1 MTSHHHSWP
10 RGPLEAAL
18 LEFRGKEKQW
28 TVEKALLRREAD
40 AQRRQAGK
48 LQHQLDKMQV
58 SRFTWKRCISSV
70 FSAHSPGLC
79 LGMHVGV
86 PLVQTVQAFAHTAS
100 MNGLQAGT
108 NPVSKHW
115 SSPMTVLAGAAQV
128 QHAGAVRCE
137 SSLEE
142 A

>member
-1 MTSHHHSWP
+1 
-10 RGPLEAAL
+10 
-18 LEFRGKEKQW
+18 
-28 TVEKALLRREAD
+28 
-40 AQRRQAGK
+40 
-48 LQHQLDKMQV
+48 
-58 SRFTWKRCISSV
+58 
-70 FSAHSPGLC
+70 
-79 LGMHVGV
+79 MHVGV